1 MEFKCET
8 AYNQEAVS
16 DMAKAIR
23 KTARR
28 KRSKRSHIFG
38 VIVIILALLLTLP
51 LGDKAFVFDFRTIFT
66 WFVAAILF
74 FTLIFEDKINGYVA
88 RKRMLPGL
96 AKAIVTFT
104 TSGHTARMVS
114 KFRPQCPIIATT
126 EDEGVMRRLALV
138 WGVYPVKTSHVG
150 NTDDLFT
157 SSISSAKEKKYLE
170 NGDLVVITAGV
181 PSGISGTTN
190 LIKVHTIE
198 E

>member
-1 MEFKCET
+1 MATIAKRTEET
-8 AYNQEAVS
+8 LKYNELLKNRKIEEATVTNAIS
-16 DMAKAIR
+16 YATCATSADLNAKAII
-23 KTARR
+23 
-28 KRSKRSHIFG
+28 S
-38 VIVIILALLLTLP
+38 
-51 LGDKAFVFDFRTIFT
+51 
-66 WFVAAILF
+66 
-74 FTLIFEDKINGYVA
+74 
-88 RKRMLPGL
+88 
-96 AKAIVTFT
+96 FT

-157 SSISSAKEKKYLE
+157 SSIASAKEKNYLE